1 MTDLITWGPSLL
13 TGVPLIDSDHRK
25 LVDMLNRLNAAM
37 SAGKSKEVL
46 ADLLNELVGYT
57 VKHFAHEEQLMAKH
71 KYADAAPHIAEHKKL
86 VADVLAFKVKLTGGT
101 AMISIE
107 LMKFLRNW
115 LTAHIMQ
122 TDQKLGKT
130 LIAAGVV

>member
-13 TGVPLIDSDHRK
+13 TGVPLID
-25 LVDMLNRLNAAM
+25 
-37 SAGKSKEVL
+37 
-46 ADLLNELVGYT
+46 AD
-57 VKHFAHEEQLMAKH
+57 
-71 KYADAAPHIAEHKKL
+71 HKKL
-86 VADVLAFKVKLTGGT
+86 VADVLAFKVKLEGGT

-122 TDQKLGKT
+122 TDQKLGKA
-130 LIAAGVV
+130 LIAAGAA

>member
-1 MTDLITWGPSLL
+1 M
-13 TGVPLIDSDHRK
+13 
-25 LVDMLNRLNAAM
+25 NAAV

-57 VKHFAHEEQLMAKH
+57 VKHFGHEEQLMAKH
-71 KYADAAPHIAEHKKL
+71 KYADTAQHVAEHKKL
-86 VADVLAFKVKLTGGT
+86 VADVLAFKVKLEGGT

-122 TDQKLGKT
+122 TDQKLGKA
-130 LIAAGVV
+130 LIAAGAA